1 MRERGD
7 QENPKCNPKKEFRI
21 REFAVPQLQFQ
32 RQMSPTLILLM
43 LVLGVICAR
52 AGAAP
57 PPAKMKEALTTTT
70 IETALEPEQRIDCKL
85 TFDATMDS
93 LEQEQQQMRQLQQK
107 GCLPSTNKPAEGEE
121 PALPSVAR
129 HGLSGGSSQPVYEL
143 QLVVW
148 PLDVPENDDDE
159 FSATTTTTR
168 APATTTTTTRR
179 PTTTRRTT
187 TTTTTVA
194 PTLQPLYEDQLVV
207 FPQMD
212 FQEENFDYFF
222 DELEAAGNPSTTTR
236 RPQRPSAAPGASAD
250 PVRVLENYHVR
261 HPNGTEEHK

>member
-1 MRERGD
+1 MQSEERVS
-7 QENPKCNPKKEFRI
+7 QAP
-21 REFAVPQLQFQ
+21 LQFQ
-32 RQMSPTLILLM
+32 PQMSPTTLIQLM

-57 PPAKMKEALTTTT
+57 QPAKMKEPLTT

-85 TFDATMDS
+85 TFDATMGS
-93 LEQEQQQMRQLQQK
+93 LEQQQQQK
-107 GCLPSTNKPAEGEE
+107 GCLPSSNKLAEDEE
-121 PALPSVAR
+121 PGVSSAAR

-148 PLDVPENDDDE
+148 PLDVPDGDDDDE

-168 APATTTTTTRR
+168 APTTTTTRATRR
-179 PTTTRRTT
+179 PTTTRRPITT
-187 TTTTTVA
+187 TTRRTTTTTVA

-212 FQEENFDYFF
+212 FEEENFDYFF
-222 DELEAAGNPSTTTR
+222 DELEAASNPSTTTT
-236 RPQRPSAAPGASAD
+236 RPQRPTAAAAAG

>member
-1 MRERGD
+1 M
-7 QENPKCNPKKEFRI
+7 
-21 REFAVPQLQFQ
+21 
-32 RQMSPTLILLM
+32 
-43 LVLGVICAR
+43 
-52 AGAAP
+52 
-57 PPAKMKEALTTTT
+57 TT
-70 IETALEPEQRIDCKL
+70 IETVLEPEQRIDCKL

-93 LEQEQQQMRQLQQK
+93 LEQEQQQLQQK
-107 GCLPSTNKPAEGEE
+107 GCLPSTNKPAEDEDTGV
-121 PALPSVAR
+121 PSAAR

-148 PLDVPENDDDE
+148 PLDVPDNDDDE

-168 APATTTTTTRR
+168 APTTTTTRA
-179 PTTTRRTT
+179 TRRPT

-212 FQEENFDYFF
+212 FEEENFDYFF
-222 DELEAAGNPSTTTR
+222 DELEAASNPSTTTA
-236 RPQRPSAAPGASAD
+236 RPQRPTAAAG